1 MKNKIILLSAL
12 KIIFLLIAGAIP
24 FFDNKLDINKKL
36 IITISLISGIF
47 YIVTSIIEAKNK
59 SVKFKNSINNFVRFQ
74 FITFFFY
81 IRHLVK
87 ISALFILI
95 FFFLAPESYN
105 YKIQA
110 FLITFVLGEIIILFY
125 NLNLDYYGIYFIDN
139 YFYMVNDKEIKIFS
153 DEIKQYFIRYEIYY
167 VVLKNGKTIKI
178 NPDYCKASQ
187 RLDFIDCLNNW
198 LSRNQVKGESSI

>member
-74 FITFFFY
+74 FITFLFY
-81 IRHLVK
+81 IRNLVK
-87 ISALFILI
+87 ISAFFILI
-95 FFFLAPESYN
+95 FFFLAPESFN

-110 FLITFVLGEIIILFY
+110 FLITFV
-125 NLNLDYYGIYFIDN
+125 
-139 YFYMVNDKEIKIFS
+139 
-153 DEIKQYFIRYEIYY
+153 
-167 VVLKNGKTIKI
+167 
-178 NPDYCKASQ
+178 
-187 RLDFIDCLNNW
+187 
-198 LSRNQVKGESSI
+198 